1 VVAMETLMHRL
12 ALSAVALSSLVLV
25 AGCEA
30 MPSYTPATV
39 PSGAQAVPIRLLTA
53 RGIQGFPPPFVFAA
67 TSVPSLET
75 LVDSQYCHLATGCAS
90 LFLWGPITGVTG
102 DVLLALP
109 DSPGYDLKSI
119 AAWRSSRS
127 TVTIAEGLV
136 KTCQGGECT
145 AAGQAMYLAAVP
157 RAALPDAT
165 VSFHVA
171 GESGSSSV
179 DLDPGASPVPGA

>member
-1 VVAMETLMHRL
+1 MKTLMHRL
-12 ALSAVALSSLVLV
+12 ALSAVALATLVLV

-39 PSGAQAVPIRLLTA
+39 PSGAQAVPIRLLTT

-67 TSVPSLET
+67 TSVPSLEA
-75 LVDSQYCHLATGCAS
+75 LVDSQYCHLATGCAGR
-90 LFLWGPITGVTG
+90 FLWRPITGVTG

-109 DSPGYDLKSI
+109 DSSGYDLKSI
-119 AAWRSSRS
+119 AAWRGSTS
-127 TVTIAEGLV
+127 TVTIAEGLM

-157 RAALPDAT
+157 RASLPDTT
-165 VSFHVA
+165 VIFQVA

-179 DLDPGASPVPGA
+179 DLGLGASAVPGA